1 MRLRLLAL
9 LPIALVAVAPG
20 GAPAAKP
27 KSFHCGATSV
37 TVLFW
42 PHGHPAISG
51 VNFPKIKTPHLEV
64 YRPDPRYL
72 GGNFLLY
79 VDAKGIVDP
88 SKSYCGTGPR
98 IPSGAIANARTISTK
113 RAVTC
118 TASAVQSADVTKSKT
133 GVTVRGRVSSTTL
146 WIARLRKKGASKIT
160 FDSSAC
166 QAAPSP
172 S

>member
-1 MRLRLLAL
+1 MRLRLLAFL
-9 LPIALVAVAPG
+9 LIALVAAAPG

-27 KSFHCGATSV
+27 KSLHCGATSI

-42 PHGHPAISG
+42 PHGHPAITG

-79 VDAKGIVDP
+79 VDAKGVIDP
-88 SKSYCGTGPR
+88 SKTFCGNGPR
-98 IPSGAIANARTISTK
+98 TPSGAIANAKTINTK

-118 TASAVQSADVTKSKT
+118 TASAVQGFDVTRSKA
-133 GVTVRGRVSSTTL
+133 GVTIRGRVSSTTL
-146 WIARLRKKGASKIT
+146 WIARLRKKSASKIT

-166 QAAPSP
+166 QAAASP